1 MSDITVEKV
10 AETMFMLVKRDMGQK
25 KYKPTDL
32 TKKMIEHFGDDQVD
46 KKTCKMAIRLLVDG
60 GKLVYTY
67 FGGTSLEIPHEE
79 GAAKS

>member
-10 AETMFMLVKRDMGQK
+10 ADTMYDLVKRDMGQK

-32 TKKMIEHFGDDQVD
+32 TKKMIEHFGEDQID
-46 KKTCKMAIRLLVDG
+46 KRSCKKAIRSLVDT

-67 FGGTSLEIPHEE
+67 FGGTFLEVPHEE